1 MGGSHL
7 IGWEQLGAAPW
18 PEPEPT
24 VERFPCGHAKTP
36 DNCYATPNRS
46 GSLSIRCRA
55 CHRVQCR
62 EWYRAHAGKGRYTW
76 KRLNGSG

>member
-18 PEPEPT
+18 PEP
-24 VERFPCGHAKTP
+24 
-36 DNCYATPNRS
+36 CYATPNRS

-62 EWYRAHAGKGRYTW
+62 EWYRAHGKGRYTW
-76 KRLNGSG
+76 RRLRTA